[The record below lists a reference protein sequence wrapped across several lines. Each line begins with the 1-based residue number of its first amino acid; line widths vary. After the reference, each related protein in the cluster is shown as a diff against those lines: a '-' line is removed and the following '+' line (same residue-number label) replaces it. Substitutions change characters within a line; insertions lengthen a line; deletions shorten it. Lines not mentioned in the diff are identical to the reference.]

1 MASFSGKDFK
11 QVVLE
16 QGVTREH
23 CGPRIAAAGASPG
36 PLGPD
41 LAIPGLH
48 GLSEG
53 AFGNGYIPAR
63 PNCNPLQ
70 PLVAGGQAPAQP
82 RPSLVVGT
90 ELESVRRLPDWY
102 YDCTTSAI
110 VIPEILIRIT
120 ANRIGQ
126 R

>member
-1 MASFSGKDFK
+1 MG
-11 QVVLE
+11 
-16 QGVTREH
+16 QGVAREH
-23 CGPRIAAAGASPG
+23 CGPRIEAAGASPG
-36 PLGPD
+36 TLVPD
-41 LAIPGLH
+41 LAFPGLH

-90 ELESVRRLPDWY
+90 GAR
-102 YDCTTSAI
+102 SARTLADKY
-110 VIPEILIRIT
+110 PY
-120 ANRIGQ
+120 
-126 R
+126 

>member
-1 MASFSGKDFK
+1 MA
-11 QVVLE
+11 
-16 QGVTREH
+16 REH

-41 LAIPGLH
+41 LAAPGLH

-70 PLVAGGQAPAQP
+70 PLVAEGQAPAQP

-90 ELESVRRLPDWY
+90 ELGSVRRLPDWY

-110 VIPEILIRIT
+110 VIPEI
-120 ANRIGQ
+120 ANTHYGQFIGQ
-126 R
+126 REIYPTIV